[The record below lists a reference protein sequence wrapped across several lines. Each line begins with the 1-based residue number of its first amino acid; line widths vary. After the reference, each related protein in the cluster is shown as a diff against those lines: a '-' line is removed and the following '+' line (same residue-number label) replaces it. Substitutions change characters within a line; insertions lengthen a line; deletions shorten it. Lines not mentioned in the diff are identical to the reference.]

1 MSIVAGC
8 DVGSLTSKTVIMK
21 DGRIIGKSIIKS
33 KPRPQDSAEAAMEEA
48 LSISGIAMD
57 DIEYCIGTGYG
68 RDRIPFVKEVRSEIS
83 CHGKGARWMM
93 PSARTVIDIGGQ
105 DCKTMKID
113 QDGKVDRFTAN
124 DKCASGTG
132 RFLEVM
138 AKVLG
143 VSIEDLGK
151 MTAAAKSPITL
162 ASTCTVWAQADVI
175 KYINSGVPIEDIG
188 AGINTAMA
196 QRVAILVNAVK
207 PEGDLFMTG
216 GVAKN
221 VGVVSTLEKLMG
233 KRIKKARKADPQ
245 IAGAIGAA
253 LFSLEKTNGNGR
265 KNK

>member
-8 DVGSLTSKTVIMK
+8 DVGSLTSKAVIMK
-21 DGRIIGKSIIKS
+21 NGKIIGKSIVKS

-48 LSISGIAMD
+48 LSAAGVTMD
-57 DIEYCIGTGYG
+57 NIEYCIGTGYG
-68 RDRIPFVKEVRSEIS
+68 REKIPFVKGSKSEIA
-83 CHGKGARWMM
+83 CHGKGARWLL
-93 PSARTVIDIGGQ
+93 PSAQTVIDIGGQ

-113 QDGKVDRFTAN
+113 SEGSVERFTAN

-143 VSIEDLGK
+143 VDIDSLGK
-151 MTAAAKSPITL
+151 MSKKAKSPITL

-175 KYINSGVPIEDIG
+175 KYINSGVPIEDIA

-196 QRVAILVNAVK
+196 QRVAILVNALK
-207 PEGDLFMTG
+207 PKGDLFMTG

-221 VGVVSTLEKLMG
+221 VGVVSTLEKLVG
-233 KRIKKARKADPQ
+233 RKIKKARKADPQ

-253 LFSLEKTNGNGR
+253 LFSMEKVNGNGR
-265 KNK
+265 KKK

>member
-1 MSIVAGC
+1 
-8 DVGSLTSKTVIMK
+8 MK
-21 DGRIIGKSIIKS
+21 NKKIIGKSIIKS
-33 KPRPQDSAEAAMEEA
+33 KPRPQDSAELAMAEA
-48 LSISGIAMD
+48 LSSADISKD

-68 RDRIPFVKEVRSEIS
+68 REKIPFVDEVVSEIS
-83 CHGKGARWMM
+83 CHGKGARWML
-93 PSARTVIDIGGQ
+93 PSASTIIDIGGQ
-105 DCKTMKID
+105 DCKTIKID
-113 QDGKVDRFTAN
+113 KAGNVIRFMAN

-138 AKVLG
+138 AKLLDVD
-143 VSIEDLGK
+143 IDDLGK
-151 MTAAAKSPITL
+151 LSKKSKSPKLL
-162 ASTCTVWAQADVI
+162 ASACTAWAQADVI

-221 VGVVSTLEKLMG
+221 EGVLDTLEKLIG
-233 KRIKKARKADPQ
+233 QKIKRTRKADPQ

-253 LFSLEKTNGNGR
+253 LISTERLNGR
-265 KNK
+265 KK